1 MGNEGDVIGRSRC
14 EARPSLAITKYWG
27 KRDVLRNTPA
37 TPSLGV
43 TLGGLSTVTE
53 VEIVSRGGGGKGG
66 GRGAEGA
73 AAEGAAGGSRG
84 GGRGTEGGAA
94 GGSKGGGRDAEGG
107 AAGGWDSVTVGGI
120 EQPRERFAPFFGE
133 LRRLAGRRDPGAGGR
148 GAEGAA
154 AEGGGFLVRARS
166 DSNFPVSAGIASS
179 SSGFAA
185 LAVGCVKA
193 LGLRVGDDELS
204 ALARIGSASA
214 ARAVFGGFTLLPAGA
229 DAARRVFDE
238 SWWPEL
244 RIVVVEVEKRQK
256 SLSSRDA
263 MEETRRGSPYYESWL
278 ADSGD
283 TTERAIQALAER
295 SLERLGPLIRRSC
308 MGMFASMLGADPAI
322 RYWSSGTMR
331 VLDVLEG
338 LRREGVAA
346 WETMDAGPQ
355 VKVFT
360 LESDLDAVLRRLEGC
375 VPSMGLRVCRPGA
388 APEVLEG

>member
-1 MGNEGDVIGRSRC
+1 MGNDGDVIGRSRC

-53 VEIVSRGGGGKGG
+53 VEIVSGGGGGL
-66 GRGAEGA
+66 GAEGA
-73 AAEGAAGGSRG
+73 AA
-84 GGRGTEGGAA
+84 GGAA
-94 GGSKGGGRDAEGG
+94 GGSKGSGRGAGWG
-107 AAGGWDSVTVGGI
+107 AAGGGDSVTVGSI

-133 LRRLAGRRDPGAGGR
+133 LRRLAGRRAAGAGGR

-193 LGLRVGDDELS
+193 LGLRVGDDEIS
-204 ALARIGSASA
+204 GLARIGSASA

-278 ADSGD
+278 ADSGG
-283 TTERAIQALAER
+283 TTERAMQALAER

-360 LESDLDAVLRRLEGC
+360 LESDLDSVLRRLEGC

>member
-53 VEIVSRGGGGKGG
+53 VEIVSRGGGG
-66 GRGAEGA
+66 RG
-73 AAEGAAGGSRG
+73 
-84 GGRGTEGGAA
+84 
-94 GGSKGGGRDAEGG
+94 
-107 AAGGWDSVTVGGI
+107 SVTVGGI

-133 LRRLAGRRDPGAGGR
+133 LRRLAGRRAPGAPGAGGR

-193 LGLRVGDDELS
+193 LELRVGDDEIS
-204 ALARIGSASA
+204 GLARIGSASA

-229 DAARRVFDE
+229 NAARRVFDE

-244 RIVVVEVEKRQK
+244 RIVVVEVEKLQK

-278 ADSGD
+278 ADSGG
-283 TTERAIQALAER
+283 TTERAMQALAER

>member
-1 MGNEGDVIGRSRC
+1 MIGRSRC

-53 VEIVSRGGGGKGG
+53 VEIISRGGGGGLGAEGAADGGTAGERKGG

-73 AAEGAAGGSRG
+73 ADG
-84 GGRGTEGGAA
+84 GGAGA
-94 GGSKGGGRDAEGG
+94 
-107 AAGGWDSVTVGGI
+107 GWDSVTVGGI
-120 EQPRERFAPFFGE
+120 EQPRERFEPFFGE
-133 LRRLAGRRDPGAGGR
+133 LRRLAGRRAAGAGGR

-193 LGLRVGDDELS
+193 LGLRAGDDELS

-278 ADSGD
+278 ADSGG
-283 TTERAIQALAER
+283 TTERAMQALAER

-360 LESDLDAVLRRLEGC
+360 LESELDAVLRRLEGC

>member
-1 MGNEGDVIGRSRC
+1 MGNDGDVIGRSRC

-53 VEIVSRGGGGKGG
+53 VEIVSGGGGGL
-66 GRGAEGA
+66 GAEGA
-73 AAEGAAGGSRG
+73 AA
-84 GGRGTEGGAA
+84 GGAA
-94 GGSKGGGRDAEGG
+94 GGSKGSGRGAEGSAAGGSGSGGRDAEGG
-107 AAGGWDSVTVGGI
+107 AAGGGDSVTVGSI

-133 LRRLAGRRDPGAGGR
+133 LRRLAGRRAAGAGGR

-193 LGLRVGDDELS
+193 LGLRVGDDEIS
-204 ALARIGSASA
+204 GLARIGSASA

-278 ADSGD
+278 ADSGG
-283 TTERAIQALAER
+283 TTERAMQALAER

-360 LESDLDAVLRRLEGC
+360 LESDLDSVLRRLEGC

>member
-66 GRGAEGA
+66 GLGAEGA
-73 AAEGAAGGSRG
+73 AAGGTG
-84 GGRGTEGGAA
+84 
-94 GGSKGGGRDAEGG
+94 GGSKGGGRGGRYAEGG

-120 EQPRERFAPFFGE
+120 EQPRERFEPFFGE
-133 LRRLAGRRDPGAGGR
+133 LRRLAGRRAPGAGGR

-204 ALARIGSASA
+204 GLARIGSASA

-278 ADSGD
+278 ADSGG
-283 TTERAIQALAER
+283 TTERAMQALAER

-308 MGMFASMLGADPAI
+308 MGMFALMLGADPAI

>member
-27 KRDVLRNTPA
+27 KRDVLWNTPA

-53 VEIVSRGGGGKGG
+53 VEIVSRGGGRGG
-66 GRGAEGA
+66 LGAEGA
-73 AAEGAAGGSRG
+73 AA
-84 GGRGTEGGAA
+84 GGAA
-94 GGSKGGGRDAEGG
+94 GGGRGSGRDAEGG

-133 LRRLAGRRDPGAGGR
+133 LRRLAGRRAAGAAGAAGAGGAGGAGGR

-166 DSNFPVSAGIASS
+166 DSDFPVSAGIASS

-204 ALARIGSASA
+204 GLARIGSASA

-278 ADSGD
+278 ADSGG
-283 TTERAIQALAER
+283 TTERAMQALAER

-322 RYWSSGTMR
+322 RYWNSGTMR

>member
-53 VEIVSRGGGGKGG
+53 VEIVSRGGGGGWGG
-66 GRGAEGA
+66 GLGAEGA
-73 AAEGAAGGSRG
+73 ASGGS
-84 GGRGTEGGAA
+84 
-94 GGSKGGGRDAEGG
+94 GSGGRDAEGG
-107 AAGGWDSVTVGGI
+107 AAGGGDSVTVGGI
-120 EQPRERFAPFFGE
+120 EQPRERFAPFFGK
-133 LRRLAGRRDPGAGGR
+133 LRRLAGRRAAGAPGAPGAGGR

-193 LGLRVGDDELS
+193 LGLRVGDDEIS
-204 ALARIGSASA
+204 GLARIGSASA

-278 ADSGD
+278 ADSGG
-283 TTERAIQALAER
+283 TTERAMQALAER

-360 LESDLDAVLRRLEGC
+360 LESDLDSVLRRLEGC

>member
-1 MGNEGDVIGRSRC
+1 MG
-14 EARPSLAITKYWG
+14 
-27 KRDVLRNTPA
+27 
-37 TPSLGV
+37 
-43 TLGGLSTVTE
+43 
-53 VEIVSRGGGGKGG
+53 
-66 GRGAEGA
+66 
-73 AAEGAAGGSRG
+73 
-84 GGRGTEGGAA
+84 

-193 LGLRVGDDELS
+193 LGLRVGDDEIS

-278 ADSGD
+278 ADSGG

-360 LESDLDAVLRRLEGC
+360 LESDLDVVLRRLEGC

>member
-37 TPSLGV
+37 TPSLGI

-53 VEIVSRGGGGKGG
+53 VEIVSRGGGGRG

-73 AAEGAAGGSRG
+73 AAGGS
-84 GGRGTEGGAA
+84 
-94 GGSKGGGRDAEGG
+94 GSGGRDAEGG
-107 AAGGWDSVTVGGI
+107 GAGGGDSVTVWGI

-133 LRRLAGRRDPGAGGR
+133 LRRLAGRGAPGAAGAGGR
-148 GAEGAA
+148 EAEGAA

-193 LGLRVGDDELS
+193 LGLRVGDDEIS
-204 ALARIGSASA
+204 GLARIGSASA

-278 ADSGD
+278 ADSGG
-283 TTERAIQALAER
+283 TTERAMQALAER